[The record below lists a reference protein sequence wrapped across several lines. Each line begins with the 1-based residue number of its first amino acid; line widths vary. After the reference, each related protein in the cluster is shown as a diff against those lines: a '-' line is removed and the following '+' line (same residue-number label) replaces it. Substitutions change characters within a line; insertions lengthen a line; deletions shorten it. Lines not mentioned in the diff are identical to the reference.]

1 MEARPR
7 LITFGIS
14 HFCEKARWVLD
25 WHGIA
30 YKEVS
35 WPPGLHQVLAK
46 RCGAKRTTLPIVLD
60 GETVVQGSGAI
71 IDWADQRTQD
81 YSRRLN
87 APNAREIE
95 QRADDVI
102 GIYVRRLA
110 YAEMLPRFPHL
121 AKPALFSNTS
131 RSLVCSQICS
141 LCQTIF
147 CSASSTSPELD
158 SRSALDGFVQC
169 LKQKTRR
176 YCRVC
181 AVAHPF
187 ALPSF
192 SPGHPAGHDQLG
204 RSYAL
209 SVTVVVRP
217 AGGTFGL
224 SEGEMVR
231 MHVDRTL
238 DKETAM
244 LPAPSVS
251 FVSRLSWAMRNVIG
265 HF

>member
-1 MEARPR
+1 MMEARPR

-14 HFCEKARWVLD
+14 HFCEKARWVFD

-81 YSRRLN
+81 HSRRLN

-102 GIYVRRLA
+102 GIHVRRLA

-131 RSLVCSQICS
+131 RSHRLIGNMMWPVTRQVMMRMYDVRSGAAAESRAKLEVELTWLDSLLAGRPYLTGDRFSRADITVASLLAPFARPKEMPTYHEMSIPDALVADVERWRERPVMRWVAAQYQKHRAAESSSPQP
-141 LCQTIF
+141 
-147 CSASSTSPELD
+147 ASS
-158 SRSALDGFVQC
+158 QC
-169 LKQKTRR
+169 
-176 YCRVC
+176 
-181 AVAHPF
+181 
-187 ALPSF
+187 
-192 SPGHPAGHDQLG
+192 
-204 RSYAL
+204 
-209 SVTVVVRP
+209 
-217 AGGTFGL
+217 
-224 SEGEMVR
+224 
-231 MHVDRTL
+231 
-238 DKETAM
+238 
-244 LPAPSVS
+244 
-251 FVSRLSWAMRNVIG
+251 
-265 HF
+265 